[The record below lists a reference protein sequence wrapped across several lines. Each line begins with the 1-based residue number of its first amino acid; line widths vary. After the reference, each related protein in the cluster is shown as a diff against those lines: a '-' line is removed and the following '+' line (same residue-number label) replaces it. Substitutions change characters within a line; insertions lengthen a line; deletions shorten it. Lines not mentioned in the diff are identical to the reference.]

1 MKGRCS
7 TWVLLAVVVLAGW
20 PLPAARAQMA
30 YPMVMS
36 ARPIAIQAGTSSE
49 CTIHSRYTM
58 HGAYQVL
65 VTGGGISAEVLHPP
79 AKPEDAQKKPELTQ
93 MKVRFTAAADALSGV
108 RDFRIATPQGVS
120 TVGQLVVVRDP
131 VIAESA
137 NNDKPEQA
145 QQVSLPAA
153 LCGTVEKAEDVD
165 YFKFHV
171 EAGQSLAF
179 HVRCARLQDAIHDL
193 QNHCDPILTLR
204 SATGTVLASS
214 DNFFFA
220 DPVIAHKFDQAGD
233 YLLEIRDVR
242 YEGNQYWE
250 YVIEANSRPLVETTY
265 PLAVTRGQTSSLD
278 VAGFQLPSPPSAQ
291 VTPPAELPLGIQFLR
306 LQIGSELSDPV
317 PLVVTDLPLMP
328 EISGENNTFDK
339 AQAVT
344 VPTGISGRLETEADV
359 DCYAFEAKKG
369 ESFSFEIVA
378 RRVQSSLDSYL
389 RILNDQGQQLAV
401 QDDLRHGKRNWAD
414 SWLENWAAPAD
425 GTYVVEIRD
434 VHLRGGSQY
443 PYLLK
448 IERSQPYFELYSDS
462 DKTQL
467 SPGGCGV
474 IFVRCERK
482 NGFAGEIQLAIDGL
496 PHGVTASCGK
506 IRADGQ
512 DGCIVLE
519 ADADAPLNVSDVTI
533 TGTAAHALPDGSTQT
548 LSAVNVPCQEIYFP
562 GGGRGHWQVN
572 THTVAV
578 TDYGDVRYVTLSD
591 YDITLKPGES
601 KKIEIVIDRSPGFDK
616 NVTLDMLFQH
626 LGTIFGN
633 SLPKGVTLD
642 DKDVKSL
649 LAGTDTKGHLT
660 LKCAADAPPCEAQQC
675 VVMANVSLNFVMK
688 ATYASPPVRITV
700 AKP

>member
-1 MKGRCS
+1 MKHIH
-7 TWVLLAVVVLAGW
+7 VLAPVVG
-20 PLPAARAQMA
+20 LLMLAAQTEAQMS
-30 YPMVMS
+30 YPMLMS
-36 ARPIAIQAGTSSE
+36 AKPVAVQVGTSGE
-49 CTIHSRYTM
+49 CTVNSRYTM

-65 VTGGGISAEVLHPP
+65 VTGTGVTGEVLPPP
-79 AKPEDAQKKPELTQ
+79 AKPEDEQKMPELTK
-93 MKVRFTAAADALSGV
+93 MNVRFTVASDAAPGV

-131 VIAESA
+131 VIAEA
-137 NNDKPEQA
+137 AKNDKPDDA
-145 QQVSLPAA
+145 QQVTLPAT
-153 LCGTVEKAEDVD
+153 LCGCVEKAEDVD
-165 YFKFHV
+165 YWKFHA

-179 HVRCARLQDAIHDL
+179 HVRAGRLEDSIHDL
-193 QNHCDPILTLR
+193 QNHCDPILTLK
-204 SATGTVLASS
+204 SPMGAVLASS

-220 DPVIAHKFDQAGD
+220 DPVIAHKFAAAGD

-250 YVIEANSRPLVETTY
+250 YCIEASPRPLVETTF
-265 PLAVTRGQTSSLD
+265 PLAVARGQTTPHEL
-278 VAGFQLPSPPSAQ
+278 VGFQLPSPPSGT
-291 VTPPAELPLGIQFLR
+291 VTPPADLPMGIHHLPIV
-306 LQIGSELSDPV
+306 IGSEPSAPV
-317 PLVVTDLPLMP
+317 PLVVTDLPLMT
-328 EISGENNTFDK
+328 ETSQENNTFDK

-344 VPTGISGRLETEADV
+344 VPTGVNGRLESEADV

-369 ESFSFEIVA
+369 QRWSFEIVA

-389 RILNDQGQQLAV
+389 RVLDDKGQQLLTS
-401 QDDLRHGKRNWAD
+401 DDLRQGKRNHAD
-414 SWLENWAAPAD
+414 SWQEFWSPPAD
-425 GTYVVEIRD
+425 GKYIVEVRD
-434 VHLRGGSQY
+434 VHLRGGAQY

-448 IERSQPYFELYSDS
+448 IEPSAPCFELYSDS

-467 SPGGCGV
+467 SPGGNGV

-482 NGFAGEIQLAIDGL
+482 NGFAGEVQLAIDGL

-519 ADADAPLNVSDVTI
+519 SDHDAPLGVSNVTI
-533 TGTAAHALPDGSTQT
+533 RGTAAYAMPDGQALA
-548 LSAVNVPCQEIYFP
+548 LSAINVPCQEIYFP
-562 GGGRGHWQVN
+562 GGGRGHWQVS
-572 THTVAV
+572 THAVAV
-578 TDYGDVRYVTLSD
+578 TRYGDVRRVDLSD
-591 YDITLKPGES
+591 YDITLKPGET
-601 KKIEIVIDRSPGFDK
+601 KKIAITIDRSPGFDK

-626 LGTIFGN
+626 LGNVFGN

-649 LAGTDTKGHLT
+649 LAGTDSTGHLT

-688 ATYASPPVRITV
+688 ATYASRPVRITV
-700 AKP
+700 AGK

>member
-1 MKGRCS
+1 MKCS
-7 TWVLLAVVVLAGW
+7 LPLALAG
-20 PLPAARAQMA
+20 LLSLVSVASAQTA
-30 YPMVMS
+30 YPMLMS
-36 ARPIAIQAGTSSE
+36 AKPVAVQVGTSGE
-49 CTIHSRYTM
+49 CTVNSRYTM

-65 VTGGGISAEVLHPP
+65 VTGSGVKGEVLHPP
-79 AKPEDAQKKPELTQ
+79 AKPEDEQKKPELTK
-93 MKVRFTAAADALSGV
+93 MNVRFTAAADAAPGV

-120 TVGQLVVVRDP
+120 TVGQLVIVRDP
-131 VIAESA
+131 VIAEA
-137 NNDKPEQA
+137 AKNDKPEEA
-145 QQVSLPAA
+145 QQVTLPAT
-153 LCGTVEKAEDVD
+153 LCGCVEKAEDVD
-165 YFKFHV
+165 YWKFHA
-171 EAGQSLAF
+171 EAGQSFAF
-179 HVRCARLQDAIHDL
+179 HVRSARLEDSIHDL

-204 SATGTVLASS
+204 SPMGAVLASS

-220 DPVIAHKFDQAGD
+220 DPVIAHKFEAAGD

-250 YVIEANSRPLVETTY
+250 YVIEASSRPLIETTF
-265 PLAVTRGQTSSLD
+265 PLAVSRGQASSLEL
-278 VAGFQLPSPPSAQ
+278 VGFQLPSPPTAA
-291 VTPPAELPLGIQFLR
+291 VTPPADLPLGMHWLP
-306 LQIGSELSDPV
+306 LSIGSDLAGPV
-317 PLVVTDLPLMP
+317 PLVVTDLPLMT
-328 EISGENNTFDK
+328 ETSEENNTPDK

-344 VPTGISGRLETEADV
+344 VPTGINGRLETEADV
-359 DCYAFEAKKG
+359 DCYSFEAKKG

-389 RILNDQGQQLAV
+389 RILNDKGQQLAV
-401 QDDLRHGKRNWAD
+401 NDDLRLGKRNHAD

-425 GTYVVEIRD
+425 GKYIVEIRD
-434 VHLRGGSQY
+434 IHLRGGPQY

-448 IERSQPYFELYSDS
+448 IERSEPYFELFSDS

-467 SPGGCGV
+467 SPGGNAV

-482 NGFAGEIQLAIDGL
+482 NDFAGEVQLAIDGL

-519 ADADAPLNVSDVTI
+519 SDHDAPLNVSDVTI
-533 TGTAAHALPDGSTQT
+533 TGTAAHALPDGTSIT

-562 GGGRGHWQVN
+562 GGGRGHWQVK
-572 THTVAV
+572 THAVAV
-578 TDYGDVRYVTLSD
+578 TGYGDVRRVDLSD

-601 KKIEIVIDRSPGFDK
+601 KKIAVTIDRSPGFDK

-626 LGTIFGN
+626 LGNVFGN

-649 LAGTDTKGHLT
+649 LAGADSTGHLT
-660 LKCAADAPPCEAQQC
+660 LKCAPDA
-675 VVMANVSLNFVMK
+675 
-688 ATYASPPVRITV
+688 
-700 AKP
+700 